1 MKRTLIP
8 LLAALSLA
16 ACGQQESP
24 PAATQAE
31 SAAPTSPSPVAE
43 APAAEASA
51 PAAVMFKSGEQV
63 YKQVCLSCHAFGVA
77 GAPKAGEPGGWAK
90 LADEGQAMV
99 TAHGWVGIRGMPP
112 KGGRADLSLEE
123 FARAT
128 AWMARSAGVEWA
140 DPDAAMLDAIRK
152 EEALRREALK
162 KG

>member
-8 LLAALSLA
+8 LLAVLSLA
-16 ACGQQESP
+16 ACGQQEST
-24 PAATQAE
+24 PAASQAE
-31 SAAPTSPSPVAE
+31 PAAPSSPSTVAE
-43 APAAEASA
+43 VPAPAV
-51 PAAVMFKSGEQV
+51 VMFKSGEQV

-77 GAPKAGEPGGWAK
+77 GAPKAGEPGGWEALAK
-90 LADEGQAMV
+90 EGQAMV

-128 AWMARSAGVEWA
+128 AWMARSAGLDWA
-140 DPDAAMLDAIRK
+140 DPDAAMLEAIQK

>member
-8 LLAALSLA
+8 LLAVLTLA

-24 PAATQAE
+24 PAATQSE
-31 SAAPTSPSPVAE
+31 PAAPAPAEAAVPAPVA
-43 APAAEASA
+43 AAL
-51 PAAVMFKSGEQV
+51 KSGEDV

-77 GAPKAGEPGGWAK
+77 GAPKSGEAGGWAA
-90 LADEGQAMV
+90 LASEGQAAV

-128 AWMARSAGVEWA
+128 AWMARSAGLDWA
-140 DPDAAMLDAIRK
+140 DPDAAMLEAIRK
-152 EEALRREALK
+152 EEALRREALS

>member
-8 LLAALSLA
+8 LLAVLTLA

-31 SAAPTSPSPVAE
+31 PAAPASAEAAAPAPVA
-43 APAAEASA
+43 
-51 PAAVMFKSGEQV
+51 AVLKSGEDV
-63 YKQVCLSCHAFGVA
+63 YKQVCLSCHAHGVA
-77 GAPKAGEPGGWAK
+77 GAPKSGEPGGWAA
-90 LADEGQAMV
+90 LADEGQAAV

-112 KGGRADLSLEE
+112 KGGRADLTLEE

-128 AWMARSAGVEWA
+128 AWMARSAGVDWP
-140 DPDAAMLDAIRK
+140 DPDAAMLEAIRK
-152 EEALRREALK
+152 EEALRREALS